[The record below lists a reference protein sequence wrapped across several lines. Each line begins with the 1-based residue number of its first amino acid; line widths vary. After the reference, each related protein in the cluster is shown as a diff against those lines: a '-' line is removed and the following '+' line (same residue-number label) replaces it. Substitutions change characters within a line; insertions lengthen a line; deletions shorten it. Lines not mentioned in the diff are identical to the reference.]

1 MLYMLDTDICSY
13 LIKGCSE
20 ELLLNLNKH
29 SNEAICISSITYAEL
44 LFGAIRVNSKKIK
57 NKIDAIV
64 QKIGIVHFDEQAA
77 SFYAKIRNILEENG
91 TPIGNMDILI
101 AACALSAG
109 AVLITNNEKHFKHVP
124 SLRMENWTK
133 IDRSQ

>member
-20 ELLLNLNKH
+20 ELLLNLNNH
-29 SNEAICISSITYAEL
+29 SNDAICISSVTYAEL
-44 LFGAIRVNSKKIK
+44 LFGAIRINSKKIK

-64 QKIGIVHFDEQAA
+64 QKVGIVQFDEQAA

-101 AACALSAG
+101 AACALSSG

-124 SLRMENWTK
+124 SLRIENWIK
-133 IDRSQ
+133 

>member
-20 ELLLNLNKH
+20 ELLLNLNNH
-29 SNEAICISSITYAEL
+29 SNDAICISSVTYAEL
-44 LFGAIRVNSKKIK
+44 LFGAIRINSKKIK
-57 NKIDAIV
+57 NKIDTIV
-64 QKIGIVHFDEQAA
+64 QKVGIVQFDEQAA

-101 AACALSAG
+101 AACALSSG
-109 AVLITNNEKHFKHVP
+109 AVLITNNEKHFKHIP
-124 SLRMENWTK
+124 SLQIENWIK
-133 IDRSQ
+133 

>member
-29 SNEAICISSITYAEL
+29 SNDAICISSVTYAEL
-44 LFGAIRVNSKKIK
+44 LFGAIRINSKKIK
-57 NKIDAIV
+57 NKIEAIV
-64 QKIGIVHFDEQAA
+64 QKIGIVYFDEQAA